1 MPSSQRG
8 AIAFQIEELQE
19 DSAAIPE
26 AVARG
31 RVWGRLKERSL
42 RRVPKGRKRC
52 AAAYG
57 RSHYSRNH
65 TPSPQRD
72 HSFLLIRRR

>member
-31 RVWGRLKERSL
+31 RVSSIGKLAQGAIALCLLKRI
-42 RRVPKGRKRC
+42 P
-52 AAAYG
+52 
-57 RSHYSRNH
+57 
-65 TPSPQRD
+65 
-72 HSFLLIRRR
+72 